1 MENQIPDYFAESQNE
16 RSAMIISS
24 KNTMFYL
31 MTGMV
36 GDVNQQRLDV
46 MYRNGCFEDVVIT
59 NPSILEYQ
67 QGRPYTIF
75 FD

>member
-24 KNTMFYL
+24 KNSMFHL

-36 GDVNQQRLDV
+36 GYENEQQLDAL
-46 MYRNGCFEDVVIT
+46 YRNMCFEDVVIT
-59 NPSILEYQ
+59 NPRILEYQ
-67 QGRPYTIF
+67 YTTF
-75 FD
+75 VD